1 MKNGK
6 RLAAIIAAVALVA
19 SATACSGGKTASQQS
34 ASSSAASRI
43 KQLGDQTAM
52 PAAGEEI
59 AVLTTSM
66 GTVKIRLFP
75 AEAPKTVENF
85 IGLVREGYYDGL
97 IFHRV
102 MNNFM
107 VQTGDPTGTGTGG
120 TSIWNKKFEDE
131 FNANLV
137 NIRGAV
143 AMANS
148 GANTNGSQFFIDQ
161 AGKDSFQGWSQ
172 FEQAYSLYKQS
183 KMTATAFAAQ
193 YGAYWLNM
201 DKVTQ
206 AYRTLYEQYG
216 GNPHLDGAYSLTGR
230 GHTVFGQV
238 FEGMDVVD
246 QIAAAAVDSSDKPTT
261 DIRIVKAEI
270 ITCEG

>member
-6 RLAAIIAAVALVA
+6 RLAAIAAAVVLIA
-19 SATACSGGKTASQQS
+19 SATACSGGKTASQS
-34 ASSSAASRI
+34 VSSSAESRI
-43 KQLGDQTAM
+43 KQLGDQTEM
-52 PAAGEEI
+52 PDAGEEI

-75 AEAPKTVENF
+75 AEAPKAVENF
-85 IGLVREGYYDGL
+85 VGLVRHGYYDGL

-102 MNNFM
+102 INNFM

-193 YGAYWLNM
+193 YGDYWLNM

-206 AYRTLYEQYG
+206 AYQTLYEQNG
-216 GNPHLDGAYSLTGR
+216 GNPHLDGAYSLTGH

-246 QIAAAAVDSSDKPTT
+246 QIAAAAVDSNSKPTT
-261 DIRIVKAEI
+261 DIKIVKAEI
-270 ITCEG
+270 VTYEG